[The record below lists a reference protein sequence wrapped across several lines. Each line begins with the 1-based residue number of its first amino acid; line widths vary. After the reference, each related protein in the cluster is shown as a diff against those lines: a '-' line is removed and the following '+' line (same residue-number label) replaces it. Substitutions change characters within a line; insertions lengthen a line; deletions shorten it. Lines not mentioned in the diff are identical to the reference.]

1 MVILSQVQGHMSK
14 NQYPCIVLALAK
26 ASLLKDLDTL
36 KEQIQVSL
44 KKDINPR
51 DSERLNA
58 LLETTQS
65 IMKEKSITTFL
76 LTPIS
81 GLIPT
86 KDQE

>member
-14 NQYPCIVLALAK
+14 NQHPCIVLALAK